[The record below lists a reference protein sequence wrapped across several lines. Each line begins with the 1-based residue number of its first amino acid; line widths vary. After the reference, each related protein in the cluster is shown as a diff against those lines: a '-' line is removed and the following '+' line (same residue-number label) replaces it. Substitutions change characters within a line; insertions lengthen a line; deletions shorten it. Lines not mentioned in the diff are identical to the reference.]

1 MKAAVFHFPE
11 VAMPKGDRPQGYGAA
26 IRTLHWLTAIMV
38 GCNIAL
44 GLYAGGLPTGNDAE
58 VARAALAYSAH
69 KTIGVSLLGL
79 TLLRIGV
86 ALSGPRPAPLHP
98 ERRIETLAAATV
110 HWALY
115 GALLVMPA
123 AGWIAHAANTGFA
136 PILWPFGQ
144 SLPLVTKSES
154 LVHAFDAVHRAGAW
168 TLYGALA
175 LHVAGA
181 LKHALIDRDA
191 TLARMTRPI
200 RNAAPAAPPSPN
212 PVAAPALIAAL
223 LWAGVIATGLSLGLR
238 EVAAPG
244 ASVSAATGGNW
255 AVTDGSL
262 TFSVRQLGSPVEG
275 RLSGWSAAIAFDE
288 GTGTGNARVTIPLAP
303 QPDGAAERGLRLGAV
318 TAQALGPEFF
328 DAAAHPEAVFAADI
342 APATDP
348 ADTAGGATHLATG
361 SLSLRGTS
369 VPVTLPFA
377 LTINGAEATMSGA
390 VTLDRRDFGMGPG
403 YPDETSVGFAVTVTV
418 ALTATRI

>member
-1 MKAAVFHFPE
+1 
-11 VAMPKGDRPQGYGAA
+11 MPQGDRPQGYGAA
-26 IRTLHWLTAIMV
+26 IRALHWLTALMV
-38 GCNIAL
+38 GSNIAL
-44 GLYAGGLPTGNDAE
+44 GLYAGDLPTGNDAE
-58 VARAALAYSAH
+58 VARAALVYSAH

-79 TLLRIGV
+79 TLLRILI
-86 ALSGPRPAPLHP
+86 ALTRPRPGALHP
-98 ERRIETLAAATV
+98 ERRIETLAAVTV

-144 SLPLVTKSES
+144 SLPLVAKSES

-191 TLARMTRPI
+191 TLARMTRGTRI
-200 RNAAPAAPPSPN
+200 AVPAARPSPN
-212 PVAAPALIAAL
+212 PCPVPDPTTAAAMIAAFV
-223 LWAGVIATGLSLGLR
+223 WAGVIATGLTLGLR

-244 ASVSAATGGNW
+244 AAVGAAAGGNW
-255 AVTDGSL
+255 AVNDGSL

-275 RLSGWSAAIAFDE
+275 RLSGWSAAITFDE
-288 GTGTGNARVTIPLAP
+288 GSGTGTVRVTIPLAP
-303 QPDGAAERGLRLGAV
+303 QPDGATERGLRLGAV

-342 APATDP
+342 APAADP

-361 SLSLRGTS
+361 TLSLRGTS

-377 LTINGAEATMSGA
+377 LSIDGAQAMMSGE
-390 VTLDRRDFGMGPG
+390 VPLDRRAFGMGPS

-418 ALTATRI
+418 ALTATRM